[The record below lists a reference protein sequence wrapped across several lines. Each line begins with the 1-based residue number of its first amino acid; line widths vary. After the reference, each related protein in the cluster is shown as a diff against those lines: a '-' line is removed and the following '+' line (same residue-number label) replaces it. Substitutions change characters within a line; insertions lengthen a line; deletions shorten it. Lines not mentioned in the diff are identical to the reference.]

1 MMRLAEDWA
10 REAGYAQLYLETHS
24 NLTTAMRLYEKLGFQ
39 EIEKPSTVLHG
50 TMEATYV
57 MCPAALEIFVF
68 EETKGKTG
76 AYLEK

>member
-10 REAGYAQLYLETHS
+10 REAGYAQLYLETYS

-50 TMEATYV
+50 TMDHFYRKRV
-57 MCPAALEIFVF
+57 SR
-68 EETKGKTG
+68 
-76 AYLEK
+76 

>member
-10 REAGYAQLYLETHS
+10 READYEQLYLETHS

-50 TMEATYV
+50 MMDHFYRKR
-57 MCPAALEIFVF
+57 LSR
-68 EETKGKTG
+68 
-76 AYLEK
+76 

>member
-10 REAGYAQLYLETHS
+10 READYEQLYLETHS

-50 TMEATYV
+50 TMDHFYRKRV
-57 MCPAALEIFVF
+57 SR
-68 EETKGKTG
+68 
-76 AYLEK
+76 

>member
-10 REAGYAQLYLETHS
+10 REAGAGYEQLYLETHS

-50 TMEATYV
+50 TMDHFYQKR
-57 MCPAALEIFVF
+57 LSR
-68 EETKGKTG
+68 
-76 AYLEK
+76 